1 MRPSSKVGHGRT
13 NRNGSAGPVIKYSYK
28 KKTDPNSIAARSIP
42 VIIRF
47 RCRED
52 RDDVFRAKGKLKES
66 GNEVYKASISQQT
79 SIRNERAMLV
89 RAMLKA
95 QAAGKSAKVIN
106 TTLLVYGRKNGVSN
120 VPEELKES

>member
-1 MRPSSKVGHGRT
+1 M
-13 NRNGSAGPVIKYSYK
+13 
-28 KKTDPNSIAARSIP
+28 
-42 VIIRF
+42 IIRF

-106 TTLLVYGRKNGVSN
+106 TTLLVYGRKYGVSN
-120 VPEELKES
+120 VSEELKES